1 MPNGHPLQNGHGQ
14 GERIRG
20 RCGFLA
26 FQGRAV
32 DQGGAKWGRRYFSNH
47 ETLLILYHSIFLGI
61 SMDFFH
67 LPTGAGFNYV
77 AYEKLDLTMKH
88 LGFHGILVET
98 HIGESSTTM
107 HLVCQ

>member
-47 ETLLILYHSIFLGI
+47 KTLLILYHSIFLGI

-67 LPTGAGFNYV
+67 LATGAGFHYV
-77 AYEKLDLTMKH
+77 AYEKLDLTIKH
-88 LGFHGILVET
+88 LGFHGILLS
-98 HIGESSTTM
+98 GNPYW
-107 HLVCQ
+107 

>member
-1 MPNGHPLQNGHGQ
+1 
-14 GERIRG
+14 
-20 RCGFLA
+20 
-26 FQGRAV
+26 
-32 DQGGAKWGRRYFSNH
+32 
-47 ETLLILYHSIFLGI
+47 
-61 SMDFFH
+61 MDFFH
-67 LPTGAGFNYV
+67 LPTGAGFHYV